1 MRPAVFWPP
10 ALVLIAALTASL
22 VNYDGFVAFVG
33 AVNEAMLSRFGWLV
47 SLITFSAVALVGVIF
62 LSPLG
67 AARIGGARAKPI
79 LSRWNWF
86 AITLTTTIATGI
98 LFWGA
103 AEPMYH
109 LADPPDFAGV
119 DGDPRGA
126 ARFALSTV
134 YLHWSI
140 TPYAIYAVSGL
151 AFALAFHNLK
161 GGYSFSALIAA
172 LIGRRPPRAL
182 GDIVDALALFALV
195 TGVAAS
201 LGAGVMTLVN
211 GLGIVAGLQD
221 TVWSRLAVTVGIVL
235 VYVVSSI
242 SGLQRGIRILSDIN
256 IRFFIAMCAFVLF
269 AGPTVAIVT
278 LGAESLGQYARDFL
292 PRSLG
297 LGGILRDPWTLD
309 WTVFFFANWL
319 AWAPVT
325 ALFLGRI
332 AVGYTVR
339 EFIAFN
345 MLLPASFGAAWM
357 TIFGGASIMAEGE
370 TAGALSAALSAEGP
384 EAVIYALFGTLP
396 LTGVL
401 VVGFVFATFISF
413 VTAMDSNTHSITGVC
428 LRSDAVEDM
437 EGPTAIGVKLFWG
450 ILIGAVS
457 WTMTATNGI
466 DGMRLLVNLGG
477 APGLFILTGSGVV
490 LLRIMLFGAAALNS
504 DGGQSSE
511 S

>member
-504 DGGQSSE
+504 DDGQSSE